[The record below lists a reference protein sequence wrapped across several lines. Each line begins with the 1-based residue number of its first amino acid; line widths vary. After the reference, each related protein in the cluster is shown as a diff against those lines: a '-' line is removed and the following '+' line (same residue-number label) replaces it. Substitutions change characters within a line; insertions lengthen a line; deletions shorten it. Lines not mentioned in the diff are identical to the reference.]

1 MLEEFQI
8 RPIPLQYDASKEE
21 LRAFLRRHELALE
34 DDVEAAFGIF
44 NSHDELSGC
53 GCAAGSLLKCFA
65 VSSELRGQNALGLLL
80 SALVQDR
87 FLAGLYDLF
96 VITRAHNETLFA
108 NCGFFPV
115 ARTSALV
122 MLENRPDGPEHYAA
136 PFAQAGDEKKSVGAI
151 VMNCNPFTLGHRTL
165 VEYAAAHCDVL
176 HLFVVEE
183 NRSCFPTQLRFQMV
197 AEGTADLPN
206 VRVHLSGPYIISSAT
221 FPTYFLKRG
230 EDAAVLQSEL
240 DITLYRD
247 DLSTVADAPVLNRTD
262 ISFPIAGKTV
272 VLVDDVIYTC
282 RTARAA
288 LDAVM
293 QLGRPARIQLFSLI
307 DRGHSE
313 LPIKANYV
321 GKNIPTSKSEVVAV
335 RLQETD
341 GENSVCILER
351 G

>member
-1 MLEEFQI
+1 M
-8 RPIPLQYDASKEE
+8 E
-21 LRAFLRRHELALE
+21 LKFKAKIM
-34 DDVEAAFGIF
+34 DEAAI
-44 NSHDELSGC
+44 D
-53 GCAAGSLLKCFA
+53 
-65 VSSELRGQNALGLLL
+65 
-80 SALVQDR
+80 
-87 FLAGLYDLF
+87 
-96 VITRAHNETLFA
+96 
-108 NCGFFPV
+108 
-115 ARTSALV
+115 
-122 MLENRPDGPEHYAA
+122 
-136 PFAQAGDEKKSVGAI
+136 
-151 VMNCNPFTLGHRTL
+151 RTL
-165 VEYAAAHCDVL
+165 VRIAHEILEKNDGTNDLCLIGIRTRGVPLARRLAKNIEKIDGV
-176 HLFVVEE
+176 
-183 NRSCFPTQLRFQMV
+183 QLPV
-197 AEGTADLPN
+197 G
-206 VRVHLSGPYIISSAT
+206 
-221 FPTYFLKRG
+221 
-230 EDAAVLQSEL
+230 EL

-262 ISFPIAGKTV
+262 IPF

>member
-1 MLEEFQI
+1 M
-8 RPIPLQYDASKEE
+8 
-21 LRAFLRRHELALE
+21 LRRFIG
-34 DDVEAAFGIF
+34 AA
-44 NSHDELSGC
+44 
-53 GCAAGSLLKCFA
+53 
-65 VSSELRGQNALGLLL
+65 RQNALGLLL

-240 DITLYRD
+240 DITLFASRIAPALHITRRFAGEEPLDPVTARYNASMRSILPQYGITFCEIPRIAQD
-247 DLSTVADAPVLNRTD
+247 GQIISASRRPHAAFHPRRTRTGARPAPADHAALSLSGKGGLSMD
-262 ISFPIAGKTV
+262 ISR
-272 VLVDDVIYTC
+272 IYDA
-282 RTARAA
+282 RRPAPARSSKTARHA
-288 LDAVM
+288 
-293 QLGRPARIQLFSLI
+293 
-307 DRGHSE
+307 
-313 LPIKANYV
+313 
-321 GKNIPTSKSEVVAV
+321 
-335 RLQETD
+335 
-341 GENSVCILER
+341 
-351 G
+351 